1 MATVQNVSSET
12 QALLD
17 SLRMRKDGG
26 KGGVEEAQDRFL
38 TLLVTQMK
46 SQDPLN
52 PLDNAQVT
60 SQLAQISTV
69 TGIDKLNETLK
80 TLSSMFSASQSLQ
93 AAALIG
99 RGILAEGSGLT
110 LQDGVAVGGYE
121 LSGQAD
127 KVTISIKDAA
137 GRVIHSEDIGSRPAG
152 SGFFQWDGIQ
162 SDGTAAPAGQYSFS
176 VEAVRAG
183 SVVGAKALAYGAVD
197 SVNLGGAGVTLNVR
211 GLGLLGMDAVKQIL

>member
-17 SLRMRKDGG
+17 SLRGG
-26 KGGVEEAQDRFL
+26 KSGTRGLVDQAQDRFL

-46 SQDPLN
+46 SQDPMN

-80 TLSSMFSASQSLQ
+80 TLSGMFSASQSLQ

-99 RGILAEGSGLT
+99 HGVLTEGSGLT

-121 LSGQAD
+121 LSGQSD
-127 KVTISIKDAA
+127 KLVISIKNGA
-137 GRVIHSEDIGSRPAG
+137 GQVVHRADLGSRPAG
-152 SGFFQWDGIQ
+152 SGFFQWDGVKD
-162 SDGTAAPAGQYSFS
+162 DGTAAAPGQYSFT
-176 VEAVRAG
+176 VEASKAG
-183 SVVGAKALAYGAVD
+183 AVVSAKTLTYGAVD
-197 SVNLGGAGVTLNVR
+197 SVTLGSSGVVLNVR
-211 GLGLLGMDAVKQIL
+211 GVGALGMDAVKQIL